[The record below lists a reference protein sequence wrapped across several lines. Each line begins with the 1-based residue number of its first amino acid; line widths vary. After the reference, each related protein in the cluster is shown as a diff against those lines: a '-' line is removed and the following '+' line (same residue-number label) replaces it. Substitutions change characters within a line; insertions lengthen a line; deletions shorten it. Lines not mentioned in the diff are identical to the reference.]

1 MLCYLRQALSAG
13 LLTLLL
19 GYPLTG
25 WLLNQPHPPLW
36 IPWTPWLLAGLVLV
50 GTLLLQALPHLPLF
64 GPVWVRFSAP
74 QLPALQVGAGR
85 WDGLWI
91 AGFFLAALSLPFW
104 ANHYVMAVAISAL
117 IYVLLGLGLNIV
129 VGLAGLL
136 DLGFVAFYAVGAYT
150 YALGAQYWGLSF
162 WQALPLGCLLAA
174 GFGTVLA
181 FPVLRMHGDYLAI
194 VTLGFGEIIRL
205 VLNNWVSFTGGPN
218 GVTAPPPTLLGL
230 DLSRAPRSE
239 DGQTL
244 HALLGIAYSPLYR
257 AWTLY
262 LVLVALIALVLWLVY
277 RLRKMPLGRAWEALR
292 EDEIACRALGLNPV
306 VVKLAAFSL
315 GAGIG
320 GLAGVVFAAHQGFV
334 SPSSFT
340 FAESALVL
348 AIVVLGGM
356 GSTAGVVI
364 AALVLAILPELLREF
379 ANYRLLIFGAAMVL
393 LMLWRPRGLL
403 PLRRP
408 AYRLPTRM
416 PS

>member
-1 MLCYLRQALSAG
+1 MLAFLRRALGAG
-13 LLTLLL
+13 LLALILS
-19 GYPLTG
+19 YPLTG
-25 WLLNQPHPPLW
+25 WLLQQPQPLW
-36 IPWTPWLLAGLVLV
+36 VPWTPWLLAGTVLAAV
-50 GTLLLQALPHLPLF
+50 LLLQVLPHLPGI
-64 GPVWVRFSAP
+64 GPVWVHFSAP
-74 QLPALQVGAGR
+74 QQPTVRVGSSR
-85 WDGLWI
+85 WDGLL
-91 AGFFLAALSLPFW
+91 ALAFFLLALSLPFW
-104 ANHYVMAVAISAL
+104 ANHYVLAVAISAL

-162 WQALPLGCLLAA
+162 WQALPLGCAFAA
-174 GFGTVLA
+174 LFGAVLA

-205 VLNNWVSFTGGPN
+205 ILNNWGSFTGGPN
-218 GVTAPPPTLLGL
+218 GITAPPPTLLGFEL
-230 DLSRAPRSE
+230 TRMPSDG
-239 DGQTL
+239 GQTL
-244 HALLGIAYSPLYR
+244 HEALGISYSPLYR

-262 LVLVALIALVLWLVY
+262 LVLILLIALVLWLVH
-277 RLRKMPLGRAWEALR
+277 RLRQMPLGRAWEALR
-292 EDEIACRALGLNPV
+292 EDEIACRALGINPV

-315 GAGIG
+315 GASIG

-334 SPSSFT
+334 SPTSFT

-356 GSTAGVVI
+356 GSTAGVVM

-379 ANYRLLIFGAAMVL
+379 ANYRLLLFGAAMVL

-408 AYRLPTRM
+408 AYPMPTQ